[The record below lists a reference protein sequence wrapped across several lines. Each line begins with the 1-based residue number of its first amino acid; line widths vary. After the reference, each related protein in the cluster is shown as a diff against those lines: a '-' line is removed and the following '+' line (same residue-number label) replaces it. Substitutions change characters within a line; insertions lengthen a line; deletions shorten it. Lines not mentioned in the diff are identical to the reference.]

1 MADPNAVVKPVG
13 PVSTAIP
20 AAEKPAE
27 APDQVNDVYKSGTT
41 PAQPAVNGKQ
51 KKPKADLNDESSS
64 KKKKKKGHLQA
75 EPVLDGQPTQ
85 KTRRAA
91 SHFGCGLF
99 LRL

>member
-1 MADPNAVVKPVG
+1 LQLEAPAGGTGVGVQVVSAPNADPNAVVKPVG

-51 KKPKADLNDESSS
+51 KKPR
-64 KKKKKKGHLQA
+64 
-75 EPVLDGQPTQ
+75 PI
-85 KTRRAA
+85 
-91 SHFGCGLF
+91 
-99 LRL
+99 